1 MFSRTFVRTILG
13 AAFATT
19 LLVPA
24 AHARTS
30 AANVGAALDP
40 AIAAA
45 IHDRAIGTAVVPLDP
60 AIAAAIHD
68 RAIGT
73 AVVPLDPAIAAAIHD
88 RAIGTAVVPL
98 DPAIAAAIH
107 DRAIGTAVV
116 PFDPAIAAA
125 SKNRTATTLESVALD
140 PAIRAGLLE
149 RASAST
155 RPDDRSGA
163 RGVGSLPQP
172 DRETRSVAVEW
183 SFVGI
188 GGAVTLAALLALG
201 SLLLIRHGRARVTS
215 A

>member
-73 AVVPLDPAIAAAIHD
+73 AVVPLE
-88 RAIGTAVVPL
+88 
-98 DPAIAAAIH
+98 
-107 DRAIGTAVV
+107 
-116 PFDPAIAAA
+116 PAIAAA

>member
-1 MFSRTFVRTILG
+1 MFSRTFVQTILG
-13 AAFATT
+13 AAFAST

-45 IHDRAIGTAVVPLDP
+45 IHDRAIGTGVVRFDP

-73 AVVPLDPAIAAAIHD
+73 AVVRLDPAIAAAIHA

-98 DPAIAAAIH
+98 
-107 DRAIGTAVV
+107 
-116 PFDPAIAAA
+116 DPAIAAA

-149 RASAST
+149 R
-155 RPDDRSGA
+155 
-163 RGVGSLPQP
+163 V
-172 DRETRSVAVEW
+172 
-183 SFVGI
+183 
-188 GGAVTLAALLALG
+188 
-201 SLLLIRHGRARVTS
+201 
-215 A
+215 